1 MGGRLDCHDQSTE
14 AIPKTIQVTWNKKK
28 TGLEDKQFTLG
39 LFDYFREGGYDV
51 FIGIPP
57 RNHRNALC
65 LRL

>member
-1 MGGRLDCHDQSTE
+1 M
-14 AIPKTIQVTWNKKK
+14 IKIQKLSLKLFKSPGTKK